1 VAQTF
6 TFSSGVKPLVSD
18 PRSNSSGPVTIRE
31 VAAQAGVSTAT
42 VSRALAGLDGVGKEV
57 RDRVTQAVAKLNYR
71 PNRLAR
77 SLRLGHRKLIG
88 VVIPDL
94 QNPFFTGVVHGVEAE
109 LYNAG
114 YTLLLGNSDGLAA
127 REKEQLETLRGEGV
141 AGLVFIPGNQ
151 PTANDETIQSWGI
164 PVVAVDRSPGE
175 RPVDL
180 VCASNREGM
189 RKAVSHLLSL
199 GYQDIALLNGPEGI
213 DVARERL
220 GGYLDALQSAGI
232 APRESFIIHSDFR
245 QSGGYAAM
253 ARFLDVPKPPR
264 AVAVANNL
272 MTLGA
277 LQAIHERGVRIPDEL
292 AIVCFD
298 DMPWAISL
306 RPPLT
311 AVSQPAEELGR
322 TAAQLLL
329 QRLKDPKR
337 LARRVVLPTRLV
349 VRASCG
355 ACAAVPAGQSAGPN
369 PSKSPAA
376 ARQTNPKSKTG
387 AAAPREAAS
396 LRSFAPG

>member
-189 RKAVSHLLSL
+189 RKESMSRA
-199 GYQDIALLNGPEGI
+199 
-213 DVARERL
+213 
-220 GGYLDALQSAGI
+220 SA
-232 APRESFIIHSDFR
+232 S
-245 QSGGYAAM
+245 AAISTPSK
-253 ARFLDVPKPPR
+253 VPGLPR
-264 AVAVANNL
+264 ANRSL
-272 MTLGA
+272 ST
-277 LQAIHERGVRIPDEL
+277 
-292 AIVCFD
+292 
-298 DMPWAISL
+298 AISGSRAVMPRWHDFWTCRS
-306 RPPLT
+306 RPGLW
-311 AVSQPAEELGR
+311 R
-322 TAAQLLL
+322 
-329 QRLKDPKR
+329 
-337 LARRVVLPTRLV
+337 
-349 VRASCG
+349 
-355 ACAAVPAGQSAGPN
+355 
-369 PSKSPAA
+369 SPI
-376 ARQTNPKSKTG
+376 T
-387 AAAPREAAS
+387 
-396 LRSFAPG
+396 L